1 MFKPDLLPV
10 LPRRAAVSRLHAV
23 GYHPC
28 EDPARRRL
36 DMRLLLNWLLSAV
49 ALLIVSFFVPGFHV
63 EGFKAALIAA
73 IVIGLINAT
82 LGLLLK
88 LVTLP
93 LTVLTLGVFWWVVNA
108 LMLMLASKLLAPQFM
123 VSGFL
128 AAFIAAV
135 VLSLVNMVLRKVARE
150 VTD

>member
-1 MFKPDLLPV
+1 
-10 LPRRAAVSRLHAV
+10 
-23 GYHPC
+23 
-28 EDPARRRL
+28 
-36 DMRLLLNWLLSAV
+36 MRLLLNWLLSAV
-49 ALLIVSFFVPGFHV
+49 ALLVVSYLIPGFHV

-93 LTVLTLGVFWWVVNA
+93 LTVLTLGIFWWVINA
-108 LMLMLASKLLAPQFM
+108 LMLMLASSLLAPGFA

-128 AAFIAAV
+128 AALLGAI
-135 VLSLVNMVLRKVARE
+135 VLSLVNMVLRKLASE